1 VIWAQL
7 LHAAVQQLI
16 GLGTVSEALL
26 PKGFWE
32 SGSESR
38 AGRCPSL
45 SRTFVREVAEDFG
58 NNSGVQYERDD
69 PHLAS
74 AVARQRI
81 DLVDSPNHLLCI
93 AIHSRCY
100 VTRSVM

>member
-1 VIWAQL
+1 MIWTQL
-7 LHAAVQQLI
+7 RHAAVQQLI
-16 GLGTVSEALL
+16 ALGTVSEALL

-38 AGRCPSL
+38 GGRCPSL

-58 NNSGVQYERDD
+58 NNSGVQDEGDN

-74 AVARQRI
+74 AVARQGI
-81 DLVDSPNHLLCI
+81 HLVDSSNHLLCI
-93 AIHSRCY
+93 AIHSKCY
-100 VTRSVM
+100 ATRPVM